1 MAVLK
6 TQRSQLPDQP
16 GFVVGRGRRRRVDQT
31 IKPNDDIVVVRPE
44 LCVRMKY
51 VRQLV
56 VVDSLTDLPDRAN
69 AQIPVLV

>member
-1 MAVLK
+1 
-6 TQRSQLPDQP
+6 
-16 GFVVGRGRRRRVDQT
+16 
-31 IKPNDDIVVVRPE
+31 
-44 LCVRMKY
+44 MKY